1 METKQKRFNWRVSE
15 GVAAELIQA
24 RRLAGHRSWESFF
37 RSVLRKFDD
46 TPPISPARLE
56 AKDLKMVLTKLDI
69 HRDFLLKI
77 LGALESRDGLF
88 SGLQAG
94 LEEVQQTLIAIRGLL
109 DVALGGNDKITEPA
123 APSGGVTSKLR
134 QRLERRGRA

>member
-15 GVAAELIQA
+15 GVAAELIHA
-24 RRLAGHRSWESFF
+24 RRIAGCRSWESFF
-37 RSVLRKFDD
+37 RAMLRKFDD
-46 TPPISPARLE
+46 TPPVNPARLE
-56 AKDLKMVLTKLDI
+56 AKDLKMALSNLDA

-109 DVALGGNDKITEPA
+109 RVALGENEKTKDPA

-134 QRLERRGRA
+134 QRLERRGKA